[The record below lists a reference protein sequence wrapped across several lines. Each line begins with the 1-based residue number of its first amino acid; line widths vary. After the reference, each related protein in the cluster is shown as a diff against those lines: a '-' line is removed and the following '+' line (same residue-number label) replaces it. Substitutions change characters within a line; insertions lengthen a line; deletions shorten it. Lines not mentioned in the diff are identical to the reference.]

1 MSGLVSKVVRCAQWR
16 GADKQAGAAT
26 RRASVERYLIG
37 VRPVLINVF
46 VGDLV
51 EIFVPPAC
59 RHGVRQGVRPS
70 LPSRKPVRDQHGAM
84 LSSARPCH

>member
-1 MSGLVSKVVRCAQWR
+1 MGGLGSKVVRRARRR
-16 GADKQAGAAT
+16 GAGKQAGAAT

-46 VGDLV
+46 IGDLV
-51 EIFVPPAC
+51 EIVAPDPC
-59 RHGVRQGVRPS
+59 RHSVRQAALPR
-70 LPSRKPVRDQHGAM
+70 LPSRKPVREQLDAM